1 MQADVGYERTA
12 EVRVYH
18 NKRDGGLTLA
28 SDNHLGAGQILNHC
42 FFAVLVPFLKEK
54 GVVTTS
60 QTQWLTYVII
70 VISLSVGIKNVTMLT
85 AKFLSIFLRGEVVDT
100 FYETLW

>member
-1 MQADVGYERTA
+1 M
-12 EVRVYH
+12 
-18 NKRDGGLTLA
+18 A
-28 SDNHLGAGQILNHC
+28 SDNQLGADQMLNHC

-54 GVVTTS
+54 GEDTAS

-70 VISLSVGIKNVTMLT
+70 VILLSVGIKNVTMLT
-85 AKFLSIFLRGEVVDT
+85 AKFLSIILREGVVDT

>member
-1 MQADVGYERTA
+1 MSPNVRYERTA

-18 NKRDGGLTLA
+18 NKWDGGLTLA
-28 SDNHLGAGQILNHC
+28 SDNQLGTGQILNHC

-54 GVVTTS
+54 GEVTTS

-70 VISLSVGIKNVTMLT
+70 VILLSVGIKNVTILT
-85 AKFLSIFLRGEVVDT
+85 AKFLSIFLRGGGS
-100 FYETLW
+100 